1 MSVFKRL
8 IDPARVVDMCLVVEF
23 IGAEGFV
30 VMTGDHVDEIFPLLP
45 TETRVS
51 LKARADKFCN
61 QLNNSRY
68 AVALTAEAESLGLLP
83 RRPTSDVKLRL
94 VHSAAEATRHSS
106 HKASLSL
113 VQGGRAQG
121 G

>member
-1 MSVFKRL
+1 MSMFKRL

-30 VMTGDHVDEIFPLLP
+30 VMTGDQVDEIFPLLP

-51 LKARADKFCN
+51 LRARADRFCN

-68 AVALTAEAESLGLLP
+68 ATALVAEAESMGLMT
-83 RRPTSDVKLRL
+83 RPTSDVKLRL
-94 VHSAAEATRHSS
+94 VHDSAVVTRHSN
-106 HKASLSL
+106 HRASLSL
-113 VQGGRAQG
+113 VQGGRA
-121 G
+121 